1 MSAVLLGIGIASLI
15 TIAVGLWRYFAL
27 RGERLVLCPETLQ
40 PVAVSLDAA
49 HAAKLPDADLRLG
62 NCSRWPEK
70 KDCDQACLA
79 QIEAEP
85 KATLVWN
92 IIASWYRDQ
101 LCIYCKRPFGEIAW
115 HDSMPAL
122 RSRQGDLRS
131 WNDIPGEDVP
141 HILATHEPVC
151 WSCEIGESFRRER
164 PDLVIDREDTPLRDR
179 AFH

>member
-1 MSAVLLGIGIASLI
+1 MNAVILGIGIAALI
-15 TIAVGLWRYFAL
+15 TVAVGLWRYFSY
-27 RGERLVLCPETLQ
+27 RGERLVLCPETLE
-40 PVAVSLDAA
+40 PAAVSLDAL
-49 HAAKLPDADLRLG
+49 HAAELPDSDLRLG
-62 NCSRWPEK
+62 ACSRWPEK

-92 IIASWYRDQ
+92 IIAAWYRDQ
-101 LCIYCKRPFGEIAW
+101 LCVYCKRPFGEIAW

-122 RSRQGDLRS
+122 RSPQGELRS
-131 WNDIPGEDVP
+131 WKDIPGEDVP
-141 HILATHEPVC
+141 QILATHEPVC

-164 PDLVIDREDTPLRDR
+164 PDLVIDREETPLRDR